1 MSLSPYEIRAL
12 EQIEEGL
19 RADDPA
25 LVTALKV
32 TRDEPDEPDRQR
44 IWGTAEPALTRAG
57 GALRVSLALL
67 LIGAALLPPTWTLFV
82 PLLLTLVL
90 LPWLPGI
97 AERVVGWVQR
107 RGD

>member
-1 MSLSPYEIRAL
+1 MSLSQHEIEVL
-12 EQIEEGL
+12 EQIEKDL

-25 LVTALKV
+25 LVTALTV
-32 TRDEPDEPDRQR
+32 TRAEPDEPDRQR

-67 LIGAALLPPTWTLFV
+67 LIGAALVPPTWTVFV

-97 AERVVGWVQR
+97 TERVVGRVQR

>member
-1 MSLSPYEIRAL
+1 MSLSQHEIEIL
-12 EQIEEGL
+12 EQIEEDL
-19 RADDPA
+19 RADDPDLVIA
-25 LVTALKV
+25 LTV
-32 TRDEPDEPDRQR
+32 TRAEPDEPDRQR
-44 IWGTAEPALTRAG
+44 IWGTAEPTLTPPG

-67 LIGAALLPPTWTLFV
+67 LIGAALAPSTWIVFV

-97 AERVVGWVQR
+97 AKHVVGWVQR